1 MIPPAY
7 EPLAAPRLR
16 AEGVTLRYDQRVV
29 STGLTVD
36 IPDREFTVI
45 IGRSFRE
52 LRP

>member
-29 STGLTVD
+29 STGRRWTSPTVSS
-36 IPDREFTVI
+36 R
-45 IGRSFRE
+45 
-52 LRP
+52 